1 VKKKEKDKHQSYLM
15 VVDEE
20 DNNIGQMRMKMKK
33 GDGMKKK

>member
-20 DNNIGQMRMKMKK
+20 DNDIGMRMRIIKNER
-33 GDGMKKK
+33 